1 MASTELLASKIVILE
16 EEPKIPAVTALPS
29 AVTLAC
35 GVTERGPVAD
45 ARLVTSFEEYLK
57 VFGGFTA
64 DSEVA
69 LAAHGFFYNGGV
81 FLWVT
86 RTTHFTDLTNP
97 ATSTAVAGSV
107 MLQTTGTASSPAE
120 VTTGN
125 VGPFNLDDGDHID
138 ITTNLGGPTVVTFNG
153 QAATKNNAPTT
164 EPFALVGGETL
175 DVLVNGALQT
185 VTFQPTDFLAPGAAT
200 ALEVAARI
208 NADLTGAKCVLTGAA
223 PGPYGLEIQTD
234 GEGTNFTLDITG
246 GTALPILLFTP
257 GLIVGPGNVGNIHA
271 VLGTEVEA
279 LVEGAIAD
287 VDVIVNGTG
296 TLTYQTIQTGLVASI
311 QIDPASTVDG
321 VAKMDLDNA
330 VHNGADA
337 TPENTLLCA
346 GKTPYD
352 NSDVSVVI
360 ANATS
365 GDAAQFNLQVL
376 DGGVVQETFPNLTME
391 VGASNYVETVVND
404 ANLGSDLVA
413 VTDQLLAYAAL
424 LKRPANGTYTMVGGD
439 DGLVGLVDADYI
451 GNEAGPTGLY
461 CFDRVEG
468 GTILIVPGKATSII
482 HNGMVT
488 YAETHRNG
496 SMFCVLDCPANQTAQ
511 QIVTYVETTASL
523 LELTEFAAIYWPRI
537 KVPNPSVAVFGD
549 SEELTVYTSG
559 WIAGL
564 YARNDQRL
572 GGIYESPAGIMH
584 NFGVIRGQIGIEDD
598 PTGHDEH
605 EVLDERI
612 RDLVYPKRI
621 NPITKLPSTP
631 WHIDG
636 GRTLK
641 STSNFPN
648 VAERRGVIF
657 IEKSIKQALIILKH
671 RPNTVEYR
679 MMAKRIITAFLTR
692 EMNKGAFRTTDPA
705 TAFYVDVSEQLNP
718 PANVF
723 AGIMTI
729 RIGLAT
735 NKPMEYIVVVV
746 TQDTRAYV
754 ESIAA

>member
-35 GVTERGPVAD
+35 GVTKRGPVAD

-97 ATSTAVAGSV
+97 ATSAAVTGSV
-107 MLQTTGTASSPAE
+107 MLQTTGTAASPAE
-120 VTTGN
+120 VTSGN
-125 VGPFNLDDGDHID
+125 VGPFNFDDGDHID

-153 QAATKNNAPTT
+153 GRAGQINPATP
-164 EPFALVGGETL
+164 EPYALFGAETL
-175 DVLVNGALQT
+175 DVVINGVLNT
-185 VTFQPTDFLAPGAAT
+185 VTFQVTDFAIPGAAT

-208 NADLTGAKCVLTGAA
+208 NMDISQAFCQLSAGPA
-223 PGPYGLEIQTD
+223 PHSLEMYTD
-234 GEGTNFTLDITG
+234 GEGSNYTMMITG
-246 GTALPILLFTP
+246 GTAVPILAFAPVAT
-257 GLIVGPGNVGNIHA
+257 VNNVGDIHA
-271 VLGTEVEA
+271 VLGTEIEA

-296 TLTYQTIQTGLVASI
+296 TLTFQTIQTGLVASI
-311 QIDPASTVDG
+311 QIDAASTVDG
-321 VAKMDLDNA
+321 AAKMDLDNV

-337 TPENTLLCA
+337 TPENTLLCS

-365 GDAAQFNLQVL
+365 GNAEQFNLQVL
-376 DGGVVQETFPNLTME
+376 DSGLVQETFPNLTME
-391 VGASNYVETVVND
+391 IGKSNYVETVVND
-404 ANLGSDLVA
+404 VNLGSDLVA
-413 VTDQLLAYAAL
+413 VTDQLLAYIAL
-424 LKRPANGTYTMVGGD
+424 MKRPANGTYSMVGGD

-451 GNEAGPTGLY
+451 GNVAGPTGLY

-496 SMFCVLDCPANQTAQ
+496 TMFCVLDCPANQTAQ
-511 QIVTYVETTASL
+511 QVVTYVETTASL

-537 KVPNPSVAVFGD
+537 KVPNPSTAIFGNT
-549 SEELTVYTSG
+549 EELTVYTSG

-572 GGIYESPAGIMH
+572 GGIYESPAGTMH

-612 RDLVYPKRI
+612 RDLIYPKRI

-648 VAERRGVIF
+648 VSERRGVIF
-657 IEKSIKQALIILKH
+657 IEKSIKQALVILKH